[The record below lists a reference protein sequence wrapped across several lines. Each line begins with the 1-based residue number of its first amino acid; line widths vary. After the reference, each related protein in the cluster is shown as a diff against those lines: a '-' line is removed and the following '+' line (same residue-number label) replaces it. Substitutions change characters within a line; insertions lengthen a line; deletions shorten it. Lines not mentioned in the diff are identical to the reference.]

1 MSFATAQMIL
11 PVSAAADKVKID
23 VSNSQPNNPAGWN
36 PTLAIVGL
44 VTTEQVAVQ
53 IPRVAE
59 PVMATDAH
67 WTPMMQDGEAV
78 VLNADNKVIRL
89 PGALIVR
96 LVKDAGI
103 AGNEYGVRW
112 T

>member
-1 MSFATAQMIL
+1 MSFATARMIL
-11 PVSAAADKVKID
+11 PVSAAAAKVKID
-23 VSNSQPNNPAGWN
+23 VSNSPENNPTGWN

-53 IPRVAE
+53 IPRVVE
-59 PVMATDAH
+59 PVTATDAH

-78 VLNADNKVIRL
+78 VLNADNNVIRL

-96 LVKDAGI
+96 LVKDVGV

-112 T
+112 M